1 MLSYQQQQQPQQ
13 QQKPATMRPPSHAIP
28 SSFNRPAQASY
39 QNRPPPPMAQPM
51 MQEHL
56 QSKTYPRPSTNN
68 TYNSYNTR
76 PYGPAAS
83 PPQHGYGFGPPPSNP
98 PRRSPPMSRPPRT
111 PAPPNGTTDPSLFP
125 LFQAV
130 DKNQNGQLT
139 ARELEAALVN
149 GDFTTFDP
157 HTVRMMVR
165 MFDGD
170 GDGAI
175 GFEEFW

>member
-1 MLSYQQQQQPQQ
+1 
-13 QQKPATMRPPSHAIP
+13 
-28 SSFNRPAQASY
+28 
-39 QNRPPPPMAQPM
+39 
-51 MQEHL
+51 
-56 QSKTYPRPSTNN
+56 
-68 TYNSYNTR
+68 
-76 PYGPAAS
+76 
-83 PPQHGYGFGPPPSNP
+83 
-98 PRRSPPMSRPPRT
+98 MSRPPRT
-111 PAPPNGTTDPSLFP
+111 PALPSGNTEASLFP

-130 DKNQNGQLT
+130 DKNQNGHLT
-139 ARELEAALVN
+139 ARELESALVN